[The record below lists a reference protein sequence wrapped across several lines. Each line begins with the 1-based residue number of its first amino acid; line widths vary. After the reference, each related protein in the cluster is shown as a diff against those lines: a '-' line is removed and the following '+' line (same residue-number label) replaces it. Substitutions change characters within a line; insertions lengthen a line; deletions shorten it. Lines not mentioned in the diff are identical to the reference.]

1 MIISASRRT
10 DIPAFFSEWFFNR
23 IKEGYLLVP
32 NPFNAKM
39 VSRISLHPELI
50 DCIVFWTK
58 NPAPMLGRLHELC
71 HYKYYF
77 QYTLNP
83 YGHDIENN
91 LPPLEQRIETFKQ
104 LSEKIGKEKI
114 IWRYD
119 PILTNEKY
127 DTAFHRKAFAEI
139 AARLNGYTE
148 TCMLGFIDHYPHIRT
163 AARQFHIDPLT
174 RQEIGEMAASFLE
187 TTTGTSIRLNT
198 CTVKIDLSGLCIP
211 PGHVHRPQTHRT
223 AHRLPDLRTQ
233 RQKPA
238 RCLPLRRK
246 HRHRHIRHLS
256 QRLHLLLRH
265 QNQKQPPHQPARP
278 RQKLPQTRRAH
289 HPRRHHQK
297 PGNAQ
302 PPHRPTIP
310 VLTLST
316 PLRDFSP
323 DPDTSLLPGNPH
335 KRPAP
340 SHPGFPILTNVK
352 LHNRDNLF
360 NNQ

>member
-32 NPFNAKM
+32 NPFNTKM
-39 VSRISLHPELI
+39 VSRISLHPERI
-50 DCIVFWTK
+50 DSIVFWTK
-58 NPAPMLGRLHELC
+58 NPAPMLDRLHELC

-83 YGHDIENN
+83 YGHNIENN

-139 AARLNGYTE
+139 AARLDGYTE

-174 RQEIGEMAASFLE
+174 RQEIAEMAASFLE

-198 CTVKIDLSGLCIP
+198 CTVKIDLSGLGIPSGMCIDHKLIERLTGYP
-211 PGHVHRPQTHRT
+211 ISARKDKNQRDVCRCVESIDIGTYDTCPNGCIYCYAIKTKNNLRINLRAHDKNSPKLIGHIT
-223 AHRLPDLRTQ
+223 PDDIIKDREMHSLRTDQ
-233 RQKPA
+233 
-238 RCLPLRRK
+238 
-246 HRHRHIRHLS
+246 LS
-256 QRLHLLLRH
+256 
-265 QNQKQPPHQPARP
+265 
-278 RQKLPQTRRAH
+278 
-289 HPRRHHQK
+289 
-297 PGNAQ
+297 
-302 PPHRPTIP
+302 
-310 VLTLST
+310 
-316 PLRDFSP
+316 
-323 DPDTSLLPGNPH
+323 
-335 KRPAP
+335 
-340 SHPGFPILTNVK
+340 
-352 LHNRDNLF
+352 LF
-360 NNQ
+360 

>member
-198 CTVKIDLSGLCIP
+198 CTVKIDLSGLGIP
-211 PGHVHRPQTHRT
+211 PGMCIDHKLIEQLTGYPIS
-223 AHRLPDLRTQ
+223 AHKDKNQRDVCHCVESIDIGTYDTCPNGCIYCYAIKTKNNLRINLRAHDKNSPKLIGHITPDDIIKNREMHSLRTDQ
-233 RQKPA
+233 
-238 RCLPLRRK
+238 
-246 HRHRHIRHLS
+246 LS
-256 QRLHLLLRH
+256 
-265 QNQKQPPHQPARP
+265 
-278 RQKLPQTRRAH
+278 
-289 HPRRHHQK
+289 
-297 PGNAQ
+297 
-302 PPHRPTIP
+302 
-310 VLTLST
+310 
-316 PLRDFSP
+316 
-323 DPDTSLLPGNPH
+323 
-335 KRPAP
+335 
-340 SHPGFPILTNVK
+340 
-352 LHNRDNLF
+352 LF
-360 NNQ
+360 